1 MRKLFKKVVCIVFAM
16 AMVCAVAIGMVA
28 CDKTPV
34 IAVVAKGET
43 HAFWQ
48 SVKSGAEAAGK
59 KYGYKI
65 TFKGPTAE
73 SEEYVPNQREFVTQA
88 LNNANTKA
96 LVLATIGTGFVDEL
110 VSAYDKGIPVV
121 EFDSGLYNNGAD
133 ITAGKDPTV
142 ASVASDNRA
151 AAALAAQ
158 KFYDNQKSAIEA
170 ATTDDPYVIC
180 IIQHDSSQT
189 GIDRAN
195 GFKDKIDE
203 LAATQKG
210 AGTFESY
217 IEVKTNNSGEY
228 KAALQASQT
237 RANAADAVF
246 MCNEGVVNECY
257 PEVTDNKDKYANIV
271 FCGFDAGTNQI
282 DWIKGKVAG
291 AGKLIGSVAQDS
303 YQIGYQ
309 AVEQA
314 AFAVEKKTV
323 TKEVGIAGTWYDSTN
338 IDQMIASN
346 IVYEG

>member
-1 MRKLFKKVVCIVFAM
+1 M
-16 AMVCAVAIGMVA
+16 
-28 CDKTPV
+28 
-34 IAVVAKGET
+34 
-43 HAFWQ
+43 
-48 SVKSGAEAAGK
+48 
-59 KYGYKI
+59 
-65 TFKGPTAE
+65 
-73 SEEYVPNQREFVTQA
+73 
-88 LNNANTKA
+88 
-96 LVLATIGTGFVDEL
+96 
-110 VSAYDKGIPVV
+110 
-121 EFDSGLYNNGAD
+121 
-133 ITAGKDPTV
+133 
-142 ASVASDNRA
+142 
-151 AAALAAQ
+151 AAQ

-170 ATTDDPYVIC
+170 ATSGDPYVIC

-203 LAATQKG
+203 LAATQKE

-291 AGKLIGSVAQDS
+291 GQTHRVGRTGFLPDRLPGGRAGSLRRREKDGDKGSRYRRYLV
-303 YQIGYQ
+303 
-309 AVEQA
+309 
-314 AFAVEKKTV
+314 
-323 TKEVGIAGTWYDSTN
+323 
-338 IDQMIASN
+338 
-346 IVYEG
+346 